1 MMNNSVF
8 VRPNLKVF
16 LLGAVL
22 LLVVQHLISSGHS
35 QGPGASRPIPA
46 NARELSD
53 GDLQGILRDAAA
65 KPTSAAYM
73 RISRLYEQRGEH
85 KKAILYLRR
94 AEKLNQMEEASE

>member
-1 MMNNSVF
+1 MNNTVF

-35 QGPGASRPIPA
+35 QGSGSPRPLPA
-46 NARELSD
+46 NAREISD
-53 GDLQGILRDAAA
+53 SDLQALIREAATN
-65 KPTSAAYM
+65 PTSVAYQ

-85 KKAILYLRR
+85 KKALMYLRR
-94 AEKLNQMEEASE
+94 AEKLNQMEDASE

>member
-1 MMNNSVF
+1 MNNTVF

-35 QGPGASRPIPA
+35 QGSGPSRPLPA

-53 GDLQGILRDAAA
+53 ADLQGLIREAAVS
-65 KPTSAAYM
+65 PTSAAYL
-73 RISRLYEQRGEH
+73 RISRLYEQRGEQ
-85 KKAILYLRR
+85 KKALLYLRR
-94 AEKLNQMEEASE
+94 AEKLSQMEEASE

>member
-1 MMNNSVF
+1 MNNTVF

-35 QGPGASRPIPA
+35 QGSGPRPLPA

-53 GDLQGILRDAAA
+53 ADLQGLIREAATT
-65 KPTSAAYM
+65 PTSAAYL
-73 RISRLYEQRGEH
+73 RISRLFEQRGEH
-85 KKAILYLRR
+85 KKALLYLRR
-94 AEKLNQMEEASE
+94 AEKLIQMEESSE

>member
-1 MMNNSVF
+1 MNNSVF

-35 QGPGASRPIPA
+35 QGSGPSRPLPA

-53 GDLQGILRDAAA
+53 ADLQGLIHEATAN
-65 KPTSAAYM
+65 PTPAAYQ

-85 KKAILYLRR
+85 KKALLFLRR
-94 AEKLNQMEEASE
+94 AEKLNQMEESSE